1 MICNKCQIELPE
13 QTNDSLCPECS
24 EETTDLQVSAIDI
37 IFKPHYKLGK
47 RYEIINPIGRGG
59 IGIVYKAKDYIL
71 DEIVALKVLAPG
83 LSMNKEIVERFKQ
96 ETKITRRLVHNN
108 IIRIYDI
115 GKIDN
120 RWYLSMEYIDGKN
133 LKSILEQGPL
143 SIVESIGI
151 IKQALRALDV
161 VHNNHIINRDVKP
174 QNILIGKDG
183 IVKIGDFSIARSA
196 DINGLTCND
205 MMIIG
210 SPEYMSPEQVEG
222 KEIDNRTDIYSVG
235 IVMYEMLT
243 GKPPFESD
251 TLIAIAH
258 KQIFEFPTPP
268 KDLNPQIP
276 VWLDNIILKC
286 LSKEPANR
294 YQDVGELIS
303 DLENHR
309 VPKLNFEQKKDEV
322 AITKKTLLK
331 LKEIVILSLIGIF
344 IALGI
349 TGYFIQKYYKSQ
361 ETLQTA
367 QKDFIDNARQV
378 VMLQTKLKEIEMI
391 KQDLETQVQDANQK
405 TQKSE
410 EERLKLEE
418 EKSKLMTEL
427 LSIRNAVQ
435 KGTPQDMALVGAG
448 EFIMGSVEDGE
459 HKVYLDAFYIDKYEV
474 TNEEYV
480 KFLNAIGKHEN
491 YIGLDS
497 QYCRIEK
504 TDTGYK
510 VKNGYER
517 HPVVAIS
524 WYGANMYAQWSG
536 KRLPTTAEWEKAA
549 RGTDGR
555 QYPWGNVYDRN
566 KCNVQLRGSTPVG
579 NYPEGKSPYGCYD
592 LAGNALEWTADW
604 YSSDYYKNPPLMNP
618 KGPSVGNYRIWRG
631 GSWLGNQWT
640 TKCSLINYL
649 SPENTQPT
657 AGFRCA
663 KDYK

>member
-1 MICNKCQIELPE
+1 MVKLPE
-13 QTNDSLCPECS
+13 KSPDSLCPECS

-37 IFKPHYKLGK
+37 IFEPHYRFGK
-47 RYEIINPIGRGG
+47 RYEIINPVGRGG

-83 LSMNKEIVERFKQ
+83 LSMNQEIVERFKQ

-108 IIRIYDI
+108 IVRIYDI

-120 RWYLSMEYIDGKN
+120 RWYLSMEYVEGKN
-133 LKSILEQGPL
+133 LKNILEQGSL
-143 SIVESIGI
+143 SVVEGMGI
-151 IKQALRALDV
+151 IKQVLRALVV
-161 VHNNHIINRDVKP
+161 VHENHIINRDIKP

-183 IVKIGDFSIARSA
+183 IVKIGDFSIAKSTA
-196 DINGLTCND
+196 IDGLTCND

-222 KEIDNRTDIYSVG
+222 KVIDNRTDIYSVG

-286 LSKEPANR
+286 LAKEPENR

-309 VPKLNFEQKKDEV
+309 VPKLNFEQKKDKV
-322 AITKKTLLK
+322 GVSKKTLSELK
-331 LKEIVILSLIGIF
+331 RIAIFSIIGIF
-344 IALGI
+344 MVVGLS
-349 TGYFIQKYYKSQ
+349 GYFIHQYIQQYNKSQ
-361 ETLQTA
+361 QILQST
-367 QKDFIDNARQV
+367 QKGFIENSKNLAL
-378 VMLQTKLKEIEMI
+378 LQTKLHQAETTKQELEMQI
-391 KQDLETQVQDANQK
+391 ADVNEKLQK
-405 TQKSE
+405 T
-410 EERLKLEE
+410 EE
-418 EKSKLMTEL
+418 EKSRLTTEL
-427 LSIRNAVQ
+427 QAIKSSVQ
-435 KGTPQDMALVGAG
+435 KGIPQDMALVGAG
-448 EFIMGSVEDGE
+448 EFIMGSAEDGE
-459 HKVYLDAFYIDKYEV
+459 HKVYLDAFYIDRYEV

-491 YIGLDS
+491 YITLDS
-497 QYCRIEK
+497 EYCRIEK
-504 TDTGYK
+504 TDKGYR
-510 VKNGYER
+510 VKTGYER
-517 HPVVAIS
+517 HPVVGIS
-524 WYGANMYAQWSG
+524 WYGANMYAQWLG
-536 KRLPTTAEWEKAA
+536 KRLPTAAEWEKSA
-549 RGTDGR
+549 RGSDGR
-555 QYPWGNVYDRN
+555 QYPWGNTYDRN
-566 KCNVQLRGSTPVG
+566 KCNVQLRGTTPVG

-592 LAGNALEWTADW
+592 MAGNVWEWTADW
-604 YSSDYYKNPPLMNP
+604 YSSDYYENIPLMNP

-631 GSWLGNQWT
+631 GSYLGNQGT
-640 TKCSLINYL
+640 TKCSTINYL
-649 SPENTQPT
+649 SPEKTQH
-657 AGFRCA
+657 ASGFRCA